1 MRPIIGVNCDCLWL
15 CGDVCHSPP
24 SLSAPRSHGKLR
36 RMLTGTGVQSSFRFV
51 LHLELQSASTD
62 AVGRAPSNITSKR
75 SGNVKRG
82 TAVTM
87 LNFIDDGSH
96 PIRRHQWQRSV
107 GRSYGWQ
114 HLEYVWSWRAEY
126 LAPEESRELLSTQA
140 FSRVRLSG
148 IWITPPST
156 PNSPRQQQHAEHT
169 RAVTKHK
176 KPVPPIH

>member
-1 MRPIIGVNCDCLWL
+1 MTAYGYVGTYATPLHPYL
-15 CGDVCHSPP
+15 PP
-24 SLSAPRSHGKLR
+24 GAMG
-36 RMLTGTGVQSSFRFV
+36 SSGGCSQGPEYNQVFV
-51 LHLELQSASTD
+51 LCSTCHLELQPASTD